1 MSDKSDNIYGGI
13 KMIIKTRYFGELDIR
28 DEDIIRFGHGIPGF
42 ENVKRFVLIDS
53 DEEGL
58 PFKWIQGVDE
68 PKPAFVIVDPFVI
81 RRDYEINLNDEVLDE
96 LEIKSQ
102 SDVLV
107 FCIVVVPED
116 ISKMTVNLQA
126 PLVINTVN
134 RKGRQ
139 LILDTD
145 RYSVRHYILE
155 EVQGRED
162 KDDAGTDKE
171 KGSVHSHK

>member
-1 MSDKSDNIYGGI
+1 
-13 KMIIKTRYFGELDIR
+13 
-28 DEDIIRFGHGIPGF
+28 
-42 ENVKRFVLIDS
+42 
-53 DEEGL
+53 
-58 PFKWIQGVDE
+58 
-68 PKPAFVIVDPFVI
+68 
-81 RRDYEINLNDEVLDE
+81 
-96 LEIKSQ
+96 
-102 SDVLV
+102 
-107 FCIVVVPED
+107 
-116 ISKMTVNLQA
+116 
-126 PLVINTVN
+126 VN

>member
-1 MSDKSDNIYGGI
+1 
-13 KMIIKTRYFGELDIR
+13 MIIKTRYFGELDIR

-53 DEEGL
+53 DEDGL

-81 RRDYEINLNDEVLDE
+81 SKDYEVKLSDELLDE
-96 LEIKSQ
+96 LEIKSPT
-102 SDVLV
+102 DVSV

-126 PLVINTVN
+126 PLVISNVS

-145 RYSVRHYILE
+145 KYGVRHYILE
-155 EVQGRED
+155 ELRGQED
-162 KDDAGTDKE
+162 KINAGADKE
-171 KGSVHSHK
+171 T

>member
-1 MSDKSDNIYGGI
+1 
-13 KMIIKTRYFGELDIR
+13 MILQTRYFGELEISDNDVIH
-28 DEDIIRFGHGIPGF
+28 FKHGIPGF

-53 DEEGL
+53 DVEGS
-58 PFKWIQGVDE
+58 PFKWMQGVDE

-81 RRDYEINLNDEVLDE
+81 RKDYEIRLDDDVLNE

-126 PLVINTVN
+126 PVIINCAN
-134 RKGRQ
+134 RRGRQ

-145 RYSVRHYILE
+145 RYGVRHYILE
-155 EVQGRED
+155 ELQRQED
-162 KDDAGTDKE
+162 IINAGADKE
-171 KGSVHSHK
+171 KGPVHNHK